1 MKKLLALVLALV
13 MSMSLVTISNAAF
26 KDADKIDYKEAVD
39 VMNAVGVFIGDEKG
53 NFNAK
58 ENLTREQA
66 AKIIAY
72 LELGSKAADAL
83 VGGATFTDVAS
94 TRWSAG
100 FVGYCAQAGVVNGVG
115 NGKFDPAG
123 QLTALQFG
131 KMLLVELGYDAKAAG
146 MVGADWAINTSKLM
160 ASTKLM
166 DKIDGSVNQVLTRE
180 KAAQMSVNA
189 LKAPTVEYSTKGSSI
204 TVNGAEINFG
214 ASVPTYVTNTIA
226 KEQTIS
232 KQTLT
237 NSNAYTIELGEKLF
251 KDLKLNRTTDDFG
264 RPANEWFWKA
274 AKVGT
279 YADKADLSYTE
290 KVKLGAIYSDLG
302 LGEKV
307 LAKNVTVYVDGDKGT
322 LAKDISKGEDTKIGG
337 QGTLTEVYYDS
348 GDNTA
353 VICHINY
360 YIGEVQKTVAATAS
374 KDAYIVVATDSVKPA
389 GASGV
394 ENFTTDE
401 KFDDDAMVYYTY
413 SESAEEIKSVAVCE
427 TASGTVTEAQNAKNA
442 KVDTANV
449 TIGGTK
455 YKAAAKFVGEEVSD
469 VMVKYDYKVYLDGNN
484 NMLKIEK
491 VSKLSNEYALVR
503 ATQGKNVF
511 SSNKAQVVFADGT
524 EKVVST
530 AKDYNKAG
538 TNHIDNNTIVT
549 WTVED
554 GVYTLQPVATLQS
567 DKVTTNKTVRALNL
581 YTSSTPSLVITNDKA
596 GMKIGG
602 DTVKANSNT
611 VLVLYNVKDDSYT
624 TYTGIKSIPSIE
636 TSATVGANVYYF
648 CDRGDMAT
656 IVFVDVDNDSIVKG
670 AGKNAIYLAGASRS
684 NLIQNSTGN
693 YYEYNA
699 IVDDEITTVKV
710 DKATKVGS
718 KYAYELDGMFKS
730 YNVNSKGVI
739 TSLTAHADYADD
751 GKGTY
756 LNGVGLDKTS
766 KDYTVILNT
775 AGLFV
780 KADGTEEKTN
790 YKNETITCD
799 EKATFYYVD
808 KDGKITEISY
818 KNVTKDL
825 NDKVYAYVDDY
836 MVKQLVVFEVKD
848 TNTNTNK
855 PLAMGEKPVS
865 YVDGSKVVLEVV
877 DSTGLSAA
885 RAEATNALRAAGY
898 TRVKY
903 DVPTSPSYITAY
915 DKNLNEVY
923 FDVYINYYVSLT
935 VDDKPVEYVAADS
948 SFNATKDSATKWS
961 DISGKGTGFLKDTTY
976 KAYFKSTDTDE
987 ALIAKTSGTTTVIKT
1002 GYVQIGTTQATS
1014 VTGLGSSSGTNKVT
1028 VTTGDVAYNKAT
1040 VKIEVDKGNVTK
1052 DYTITVKNDSKV
1064 VDTFTAKKDTAIDK
1078 TVSLGDLTANI
1089 GNNEITVEA
1098 TEIVTPVTLKK
1109 TLVDK
1114 ANGLTFTWTLANQ
1127 VTPGTIVKGSLKITG
1142 DLTAGYS
1149 SDTMI
1154 TLADDN
1160 SGTPT
1165 GIKSIKWVT
1174 VEATLAGCS
1183 ESGAALTIPASF
1195 ANTADGVTIHF
1206 EFTVD
1211 ASSTNPA
1218 IKAEV

>member
-1 MKKLLALVLALV
+1 
-13 MSMSLVTISNAAF
+13 
-26 KDADKIDYKEAVD
+26 
-39 VMNAVGVFIGDEKG
+39 
-53 NFNAK
+53 
-58 ENLTREQA
+58 
-66 AKIIAY
+66 
-72 LELGSKAADAL
+72 
-83 VGGATFTDVAS
+83 
-94 TRWSAG
+94 
-100 FVGYCAQAGVVNGVG
+100 
-115 NGKFDPAG
+115 
-123 QLTALQFG
+123 
-131 KMLLVELGYDAKAAG
+131 
-146 MVGADWAINTSKLM
+146 
-160 ASTKLM
+160 M

-180 KAAQMSVNA
+180 KAAQMCVNA

-567 DKVTTNKTVRALNL
+567 DKVTTNKTERALNL
-581 YTSSTPSLVITNDKA
+581 YASPSLVITNDKA

-602 DTVKANSNT
+602 GDPVKANSNT

-636 TSATVGANVYYF
+636 TSAAVGANVYYF
-648 CDRGDMAT
+648 CDRGSMAT
-656 IVFVDVDNDSIVKG
+656 ILFVDVDNDSIVKG

-780 KADGTEEKTN
+780 KADGTEDKTN

-808 KDGKITEISY
+808 KDGKITEITY

-948 SFNATKDSATKWS
+948 RFNATKDSKTLTT
-961 DISGKGTGFLKDTTY
+961 DITGKGTGYYDGTNYNPYVT
-976 KAYFKSTDTDE
+976 SSGT
-987 ALIAKTSGTTTVIKT
+987 ALIAKASGTTTVIKT
-1002 GYVQIGTTQATS
+1002 GYVTVGTQDTS
-1014 VTGLGSSSGTNKVT
+1014 VTGLTN
-1028 VTTGDVAYNKAT
+1028 AT
-1040 VKIEVDKGNVTK
+1040 VEVKGVTSGNALYNGVSVKITAAKADVTK
-1052 DYTITVKNDSKV
+1052 DYTITVKNDGKV
-1064 VDTFTAKKDTAIDK
+1064 VDTFTAKKGTAIDK

-1089 GNNEITVEA
+1089 ANRKITVEA

-1142 DLTAGYS
+1142 DLTAGH
-1149 SDTMI
+1149 TGNTVI

-1165 GIKSIKWVT
+1165 GIDNIKWV
-1174 VEATLAGCS
+1174 VADATAVGCS
-1183 ESGAALTIPASF
+1183 VSSAALTIPDTF

-1211 ASSTNPA
+1211 AGSTAPA